1 MGARA
6 RDIEELE
13 DLLNNA
19 ESDEKLCNQAIEI
32 IERLV
37 EEKKKAAYRGDDF
50 LSQKIAEQEK
60 DFVQVIRNIENR
72 RHPHALDKFKEYCR
86 KNS

>member
-32 IERLV
+32 IERLL
-37 EEKKKAAYRGDDF
+37 EEKKKAEYRGDAF

-60 DFVQVIRNIENR
+60 DFVQVITNIENR